1 MRNARIGETG
11 FHGGQRLLDEVSQ
24 RATIPLRAK
33 RLDRANDPPMVADFA
48 DTLDAAVDSCQGVV
62 QQRLAGR

>member
-1 MRNARIGETG
+1 VKPG
-11 FHGGQRLLDEVSQ
+11 FMAGSACSMMVSQ

-33 RLDRANDPPMVADFA
+33 RLDRAHDPPMVADFH
-48 DTLDAAVDSCQGVV
+48 DTLDAAVDPCQGVV